1 MDEYMKLALAD
12 IREEAEWTM
21 RRLRDIAEIRCIER
35 FWIHEEFIKELRKRI
50 KEAENE

>member
-1 MDEYMKLALAD
+1 MKLALAD

-21 RRLRDIAEIRCIER
+21 NRLKDIANDHCIER
-35 FWIHEEFIKELRKRI
+35 FWLHEEFLKELRKRM

>member
-12 IREEAEWTM
+12 IKEEAEWTM
-21 RRLRDIAEIRCIER
+21 SRLKDIANDHCIER
-35 FWIHEEFIKELRKRI
+35 FWLHEEFLKELRKRM